1 MELVNSRNLEIHLDN
16 YEDKWNNLRVVVNR
30 VFNDLQRLSVQA
42 QNQALK
48 KWFEE
53 VIERMEAVEVKRN
66 IKQLSDS
73 PHYVDLSDEKNRK
86 CTVLPMQ

>member
-1 MELVNSRNLEIHLDN
+1 
-16 YEDKWNNLRVVVNR
+16 
-30 VFNDLQRLSVQA
+30 VQA

-86 CTVLPMQ
+86 CTVLPM